1 MGVSKMV
8 GLENHGKSQL
18 SPFEK
23 GRFHGAEGDSMT
35 KKKWSYDTQ
44 NDEILG
50 VANVF
55 LFFFSW
61 VRPW

>member
-18 SPFEK
+18 SLFEK

-35 KKKWSYDTQ
+35 KNSDHMTPKMMRYLEWQ
-44 NDEILG
+44 M
-50 VANVF
+50 F
-55 LFFFSW
+55 FCFFSW